1 LGPWPRAGL
10 RPPEAE
16 RPAANETGGA
26 APSSCP
32 RWAGEESA
40 LGKDDSGLYVD
51 HVYKA
56 KRRPGLKG
64 RPLPILEGVTIAIR
78 PGEAVGVV
86 GPNGVGKTTLFKVAV
101 GLWRPDQGRVLWRGR
116 DDGAAQIARRGEIGV
131 VGELAPL
138 YPYLSAQD
146 HLEMKRR
153 LFPGVGAARIA
164 DLKDALG
171 MGRFWTV
178 PADRLSQGQR
188 QRVALAT
195 ALLPDPPL
203 LLLDEAT
210 NGLDP
215 DTVLWVRDTV
225 RNLVGRG
232 TSVCAA
238 SHVLGDLVKMV
249 DRVVF
254 LKSGQVVAEEV
265 VGERTGDWLEN
276 RYRAVMGLPLAPL
289 A

>member
-1 LGPWPRAGL
+1 MGR
-10 RPPEAE
+10 
-16 RPAANETGGA
+16 
-26 APSSCP
+26 
-32 RWAGEESA
+32 
-40 LGKDDSGLYVD
+40 DDSGLYVD
-51 HVYKA
+51 NVYKA
-56 KRRPGLKG
+56 KRRSGLKG
-64 RPLPILEGVTIAIR
+64 LALPILEGVTLVIR
-78 PGEAVGVV
+78 PGEALGVV
-86 GPNGVGKTTLFKVAV
+86 GPNGVGKTTLFKLAV
-101 GLWRPDQGRVLWRGR
+101 GLWRPDQGRVLWHGR
-116 DDGAAQIARRGEIGV
+116 DHGAAQIARRGEIGV

-138 YPYLSAQD
+138 YPYLSARD

-153 LFPGVGAARIA
+153 LFPQVHAARVT

-171 MGRFWTV
+171 MGPFWTV
-178 PADRLSQGQR
+178 PTQRLSQGQR

-215 DTVLWVRDTV
+215 DTVLWLRASV

-232 TSVCAA
+232 TSICAA

-254 LKSGQVVAEEV
+254 LKNGKVAAEEL
-265 VGERTGDWLEN
+265 VGGRTGDWLEN
-276 RYRAVMGLPLAPL
+276 RYRAVMGLPLTPL
-289 A
+289 T